1 MDNHLPWVEKYR
13 PKNLA
18 QVDGNSNIKRT
29 LSNYGGISSM
39 PHLLFYGPP
48 GTGKTSTILA
58 MAKQYYGTKFKS
70 MVLEL
75 NASDDREINVVRGK
89 INTFCQNSSILGCN
103 DVKLVILDECDAT
116 TVEAQSALRRIIEKN
131 TKYVRFCLCCNYVD
145 KIIPSLK
152 SRCTKFK
159 FRPIDTE
166 SLKSTAMRII
176 ENESI
181 NITKC
186 GVDSILNISNGDAR
200 KVINILQ
207 SINLSSTDEI
217 SSDMVYKAI
226 GIPNPIEI
234 ENILNILTTCGF
246 KSSFDQILIIMN
258 ECGYSLADIVTYV
271 TQMIMN
277 DITKISIFKL
287 ENILSVFS
295 DVEYNLSVGASDRI
309 QLGFLVG
316 AFHIH

>member
-1 MDNHLPWVEKYR
+1 
-13 PKNLA
+13 
-18 QVDGNSNIKRT
+18 
-29 LSNYGGISSM
+29 
-39 PHLLFYGPP
+39 
-48 GTGKTSTILA
+48 
-58 MAKQYYGTKFKS
+58 
-70 MVLEL
+70 
-75 NASDDREINVVRGK
+75 
-89 INTFCQNSSILGCN
+89 
-103 DVKLVILDECDAT
+103 
-116 TVEAQSALRRIIEKN
+116 
-131 TKYVRFCLCCNYVD
+131 
-145 KIIPSLK
+145 
-152 SRCTKFK
+152 
-159 FRPIDTE
+159 
-166 SLKSTAMRII
+166 
-176 ENESI
+176 
-181 NITKC
+181 
-186 GVDSILNISNGDAR
+186 
-200 KVINILQ
+200 
-207 SINLSSTDEI
+207 
-217 SSDMVYKAI
+217 MVYKAI